1 MAFTVLGLLSEGVAI
16 DEPNCV
22 AKTCPEFFEY
32 VDTLRLEGDEQLDIL
47 AIDGPAGSGKSS
59 LAKLLAERLRL
70 EYLDT
75 GAMYRSVAAEALS
88 ANVDPKD
95 LCSS

>member
-59 LAKLLAERLRL
+59 LAKLLAERLHL
-70 EYLDT
+70 NISTLVPCTVASLPKHYLQT
-75 GAMYRSVAAEALS
+75 LIQRIYMQ
-88 ANVDPKD
+88 
-95 LCSS
+95 